1 MNKQNLNELEE
12 IQHPYEIE
20 YSSLKSSKN
29 DSTKVQA
36 NKLKILNE
44 NLSLNNNNNN
54 QKNIF
59 KNSPNLNSI
68 NSIKSFSNND
78 NEISK
83 NFRLNEKTKKNLENY
98 IKTNKTEITKKKLNN
113 KIKNQNKNSNKK
125 SKNNNN
131 IYSTVSNYWEDRDK
145 KNKIKMQKIKKER
158 DDKIY
163 GELYPKPKISKNT
176 EEIIQRLKER
186 NFELALENEKE
197 EEINRNIPI
206 KTKEKNYFFKTVYY
220 SNKIKLKSKNKN
232 KINKSYSKINTDIKK
247 GAKNAKLKRNKTKRN
262 SKSYNKKKIN
272 LSVADIKNIEMIQ
285 QLRQKE
291 ANVNINEEEKQNS
304 INKKIIKKEI
314 KDDNKKNNEKDF
326 INKSMNI
333 MQIKDRNLVLDYLS
347 NLNEIITSRKYLNEI
362 YNRNKKIINHS
373 FMVNSTNNPKSSIIK
388 KINITYRNNS
398 SLNQRMSKTFDNK
411 NIKNRK
417 RIKNIKNYGIYDP
430 KSQSLRYKHYT
441 DIPKSYIDFIKFN
454 DNNNNNNSNNIFIQ
468 SCNKSIR
475 LPERNKNIRLPEMN
489 KSMRLPEINKSNTNK
504 DKNKK
509 NLCFVFDRE
518 MEEKKEELNQIYK
531 KELNHKTNE
540 INQIE
545 NELEERNLIN
555 KKLITESKIDDK
567 DFQKIILKNDFLNNK
582 YNELDKES
590 LLKFR
595 EENLKKLEE
604 LRKKENKFNPSK
616 ILNFGKEEEKN
627 NMQQNNNNINIMKY
641 KSTLSNAHQKIEN
654 NLELYNNE
662 LKINE
667 QKKKALLNKLFDNK
681 HKKGISSEN
690 YGDINNNDFQ
700 FGVNKYLVNNDINKD
715 NNINFKYLSK
725 RDNDEADK
733 EILNEDNEDIVENFD
748 FERRHHF

>member
-12 IQHPYEIE
+12 IQHPYEID

-44 NLSLNNNNNN
+44 NLSLSNNNNN

-83 NFRLNEKTKKNLENY
+83 NFRLNEKTKKSLENY
-98 IKTNKTEITKKKLNN
+98 IKKNKTEITKKKLNN
-113 KIKNQNKNSNKK
+113 KIKNQNKNSNKN

-176 EEIIQRLKER
+176 KEIIQRLKER

-220 SNKIKLKSKNKN
+220 SNKIKLKSKNKS
-232 KINKSYSKINTDIKK
+232 KINKSFSKINSHIEK
-247 GAKNAKLKRNKTKRN
+247 GAKNAKLKRNKTTGK
-262 SKSYNKKKIN
+262 SKYYSKKKIN

-314 KDDNKKNNEKDF
+314 KDDNKKSDEKDY

-373 FMVNSTNNPKSSIIK
+373 FMINSTNNPKSSIIK

-454 DNNNNNNSNNIFIQ
+454 DSNNNNSNNIFIQ

-531 KELNHKTNE
+531 KELNQKTNE

-627 NMQQNNNNINIMKY
+627 NMQQNNNINIMKY
-641 KSTLSNAHQKIEN
+641 KSTLNNAHQKIEN

>member
-12 IQHPYEIE
+12 IQHPYEID

-44 NLSLNNNNNN
+44 NLSLSNNNNN

-113 KIKNQNKNSNKK
+113 KIKNQNKNSNKN

-176 EEIIQRLKER
+176 KEIIQRLKER

-220 SNKIKLKSKNKN
+220 SNKIKLKIKNKS
-232 KINKSYSKINTDIKK
+232 KINKSFSKINSHIEK
-247 GAKNAKLKRNKTKRN
+247 GAKNAKLKRNKTTGK
-262 SKSYNKKKIN
+262 SKYYSKKKIN

-314 KDDNKKNNEKDF
+314 KDDNKKSNEKDY

-373 FMVNSTNNPKSSIIK
+373 FMINSTNNPKSSIIK

-454 DNNNNNNSNNIFIQ
+454 DSNNNNSNNIFIQ

-489 KSMRLPEINKSNTNK
+489 KSMNLPEINKSNTNK

-531 KELNHKTNE
+531 KELNQKTNE

-627 NMQQNNNNINIMKY
+627 NMQQNNNINIMKY
-641 KSTLSNAHQKIEN
+641 KSTLNNAHQKIEN

-725 RDNDEADK
+725 RDNDETEK

>member
-12 IQHPYEIE
+12 IQHPYEID

-44 NLSLNNNNNN
+44 NLSLNNNNN

-98 IKTNKTEITKKKLNN
+98 IKKNKTEITKKKLNN
-113 KIKNQNKNSNKK
+113 KIKNQNKNSNKN

-176 EEIIQRLKER
+176 KEIIQRLKER

-220 SNKIKLKSKNKN
+220 SNKIKLKSKNKS
-232 KINKSYSKINTDIKK
+232 KINKSFSKINSHIEK
-247 GAKNAKLKRNKTKRN
+247 GAKNAKLKRNKTTGK

-314 KDDNKKNNEKDF
+314 KDDNKKNDEKDY

-373 FMVNSTNNPKSSIIK
+373 FMINSTNNPKSSIIK

-531 KELNHKTNE
+531 QELNHKTNE

-733 EILNEDNEDIVENFD
+733 AILNEDNEDIVENFD
-748 FERRHHF
+748 FQRRHHF

>member
-12 IQHPYEIE
+12 IQHPYEID

-44 NLSLNNNNNN
+44 NLSLNNNNN

-98 IKTNKTEITKKKLNN
+98 IKKNKTEITKKKLNN
-113 KIKNQNKNSNKK
+113 KIKNQNKNSNKN

-176 EEIIQRLKER
+176 KEIIQRLKER

-220 SNKIKLKSKNKN
+220 SNKIKLKSKNKS
-232 KINKSYSKINTDIKK
+232 KINKSFSKINSHIEK
-247 GAKNAKLKRNKTKRN
+247 GAKNAKLKRNKTTGK
-262 SKSYNKKKIN
+262 SKSYSKKKIN

-314 KDDNKKNNEKDF
+314 KDDNKKSDEKDY

-373 FMVNSTNNPKSSIIK
+373 FMINSTNNPKSSIIK

-545 NELEERNLIN
+545 NELEERNLMN